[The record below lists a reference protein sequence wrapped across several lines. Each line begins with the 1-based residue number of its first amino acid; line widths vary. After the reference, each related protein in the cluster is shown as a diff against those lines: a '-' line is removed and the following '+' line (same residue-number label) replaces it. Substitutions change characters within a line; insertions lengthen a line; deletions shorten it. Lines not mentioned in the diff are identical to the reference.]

1 MHYTHEPL
9 SNYPIKFQVL
19 LHEESTHLLHVHLY
33 YMCIFTAS
41 RLVEVS
47 RTPNGR
53 LWLACSKSNKAERAA
68 TTDDDDNDDND
79 NVDNDDDV
87 LPFPVAAARLL

>member
-1 MHYTHEPL
+1 MHYTHKPL
-9 SNYPIKFQVL
+9 SNYPILFRYFFMKNQRIL
-19 LHEESTHLLHVHLY
+19 